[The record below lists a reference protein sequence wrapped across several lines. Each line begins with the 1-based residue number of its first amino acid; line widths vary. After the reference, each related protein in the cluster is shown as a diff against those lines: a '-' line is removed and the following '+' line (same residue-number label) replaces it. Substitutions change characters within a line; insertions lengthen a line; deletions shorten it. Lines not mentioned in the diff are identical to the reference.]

1 MAVERSREPLGQTG
15 VGFFF
20 FGPNSAT
27 SHGMTS
33 SKYINFSEF
42 QVFLSLKLGCIYF
55 AFLGPWH
62 MPGTALGSAYLRKGP
77 LCPWT

>member
-1 MAVERSREPLGQTG
+1 
-15 VGFFF
+15 
-20 FGPNSAT
+20 
-27 SHGMTS
+27 MTS